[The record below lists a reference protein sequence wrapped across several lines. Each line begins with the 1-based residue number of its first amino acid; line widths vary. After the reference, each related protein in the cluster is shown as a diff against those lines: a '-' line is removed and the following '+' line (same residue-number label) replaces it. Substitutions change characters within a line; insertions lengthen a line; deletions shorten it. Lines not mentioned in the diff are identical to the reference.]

1 MSDARAVQQRRARRL
16 LEFPELLALVGRH
29 CALERAVVAM
39 ELLQPCSDEDARTQ
53 LWKWI
58 EEIDRWL
65 DSGRELQL
73 SSMAD
78 LIELIGEDR
87 ERRGILDGPALA
99 AVGGSARQLSKL
111 LTQIRGAAEALP
123 YCERLFGTSDDPG
136 ELGAKLEWALEPD
149 GSLKDGAS
157 PQLPAL
163 RRRVLNA
170 ERRLRDVA
178 QESLGEARR
187 KGWTEAAELVLRGDR
202 YCVAV
207 PSNKRSQLSGIVHDR
222 SGSGQTVYVEPAAVV
237 EAGNQFAEARLD
249 LAQEEARILARL
261 NAAVGREARGL
272 IELFERAVEVD
283 LLRARVRWGRSH
295 QAKLPR
301 FDEAGVLSLVAF
313 RHPILEHTLRNAGAL
328 ASLVPLH
335 LSLSPEDRVLL
346 LSGPNAGG
354 KTVALKA
361 VGLAALM
368 AQSGIPLP
376 ALETPVLP
384 LFDTVFVDLGDEQS
398 ISNSLSSFS
407 AHMTHLRQILEG
419 LSADSLVLLDEVG
432 GATDPIE
439 GVALAQ
445 ALLEELVRRGCRVL
459 CSTHYGQLK
468 SLAQELDGL
477 RNASMAYDET
487 AMRPRFELLLDRP
500 GASHALEIAQR
511 HGLPASVV
519 ARARELVGDEHLQFD
534 ALLNE
539 LERERDSLLAARQE
553 AQQLRD
559 EAREHRMEY
568 ETRAAELRRERRSRL
583 ADAETEAAGMIRN
596 TRARLERLL
605 EELRSAGA
613 DELAAATAAELREEL
628 NARESDLVHRAEARR
643 KKEAGGRKPRTI
655 ELGQRLRHRLLG
667 SVGEVVEI
675 RGERIGLDI
684 RGRRVDCAAEDL
696 LLPEAD
702 TPPPGPEEGG
712 VRAEYEP
719 EAEGLGEL
727 DVRGYDQDEAW
738 SQLDHALDRCL
749 LHGRR
754 RLELIHGKGEGILRK
769 SLGDRLRKD
778 PRVRRVLLGGGGEF
792 DDGLSVI
799 ELE

>member
-1 MSDARAVQQRRARRL
+1 MSDARAAQQKRARRL
-16 LEFPELLALVGRH
+16 LEFPELLALVGQH
-29 CALERAVVAM
+29 CALERGVATM
-39 ELLQPCSDEDARTQ
+39 ESLQPCSDADACSQ
-53 LWKWI
+53 LWRWI

-65 DSGRELQL
+65 DQGKELEL
-73 SSMAD
+73 ASMAD

-87 ERRGILDGPALA
+87 ERRGILDGAALA

-111 LTQIRGAAEALP
+111 LLQIRAAAEELP
-123 YCERLFGTSDDPG
+123 YTERLFASCHDPG
-136 ELGAKLEWALEPD
+136 ELGAKLEWALEAD

-157 PQLPAL
+157 PQLGAF

-170 ERRLRDVA
+170 ERHLRDVA
-178 QESLGEARR
+178 QESLSEAKRR
-187 KGWTEAAELVLRGDR
+187 GWTDAPELVLRGDR

-261 NAAVGREARGL
+261 NAAVGAEAREL
-272 IELFERAVEVD
+272 IELFEGAVELD

-301 FDEAGVLSLVAF
+301 FDEAGELSLVAF
-313 RHPILEHTLRNAGAL
+313 RHPILEHTLRTEGSL
-328 ASLVPLH
+328 ESLVPLH
-335 LSLSPEDRVLL
+335 LSLDPGDRVLL

-361 VGLAALM
+361 VGLAVLM

-384 LFDTVFVDLGDEQS
+384 RFDAVFVDLGDEQS

-407 AHMTHLRQILEG
+407 AHVTHLRQILEA
-419 LSADSLVLLDEVG
+419 LNAQSLILLDEVG
-432 GATDPIE
+432 GATDPLE

-445 ALLEELVRRGCRVL
+445 AILEALVQRGCRVL

-468 SLAQELDGL
+468 SLAQELEGL
-477 RNASMAYDET
+477 RNASMAYDDV

-511 HGLPASVV
+511 HGLPAEVV

-534 ALLNE
+534 SLLNE
-539 LERERDSLLAARQE
+539 LERERDALLSARLE
-553 AQQLRD
+553 AQRLRE

-583 ADAETEAAGMIRN
+583 AEAETEAAGIIRN

-605 EELRSAGA
+605 EEQRNAGA
-613 DELAAATAAELREEL
+613 SELAAATAAELRAEL
-628 NARESDLVHRAEARR
+628 NAREGEMERRAQARLKKDL
-643 KKEAGGRKPRTI
+643 GGDKPATI
-655 ELGQRLRHRLLG
+655 ELGQSLRHRLLG

-696 LLPEAD
+696 LLPHAD
-702 TPPPGPEEGG
+702 TPPSAPEEGA
-712 VRAEYEP
+712 VRTEFGAET
-719 EAEGLGEL
+719 EGLGEL
-727 DVRGYDQDEAW
+727 DVRGFDQHEAW
-738 SQLDHALDRCL
+738 TLLDHALDRCL

-754 RLELIHGKGEGILRK
+754 RLELIHGKGSGILRK
-769 SLGDRLRKD
+769 SLGERLRKD
-778 PRVRRVLLGGGGEF
+778 PRVRRVLVGGGGEF

-799 ELE
+799 ELK